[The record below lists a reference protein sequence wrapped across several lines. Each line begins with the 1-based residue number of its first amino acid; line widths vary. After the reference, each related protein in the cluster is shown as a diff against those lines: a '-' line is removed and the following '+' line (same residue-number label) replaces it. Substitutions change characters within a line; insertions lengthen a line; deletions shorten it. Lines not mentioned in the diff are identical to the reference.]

1 MVGPPITDRPTRL
14 TQQGSDLAIAVAA
27 ILAGQLHDIGAQ
39 PFGILPAPR
48 HLALRRTMLSERRTG
63 ATLGDVQVCSDV
75 IDVGATTRGA

>member
-1 MVGPPITDRPTRL
+1 MPNLQPSRRQIPLDPPVTDRPTRL

-39 PFGILPAPR
+39 PFGILPAP

-63 ATLGDVQVCSDV
+63 ARPQTCKF
-75 IDVGATTRGA
+75 ART